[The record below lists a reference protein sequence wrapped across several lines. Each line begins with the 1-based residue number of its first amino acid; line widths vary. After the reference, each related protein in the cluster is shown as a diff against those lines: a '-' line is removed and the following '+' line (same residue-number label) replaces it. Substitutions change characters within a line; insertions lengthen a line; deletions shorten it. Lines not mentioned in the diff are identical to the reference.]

1 MNFKDLKVGSS
12 VYILESA
19 GTFLK
24 TNVYYVGTVS
34 NIGAVY
40 DDNSINNPYLSPA
53 LKKKLIDVTVSCNG
67 ISKKLTVN
75 ADKDI
80 MCDTSIG
87 LTVATNRQQLVN
99 QVTSLYRDCEQK
111 IASIEYYKAEA
122 DKCRRILEQLK
133 SDEPITQDI
142 EHDSIK
148 VD

>member
-24 TNVYYVGTVS
+24 TNVYYIGTVS
-34 NIGAVY
+34 AIGAVY
-40 DDNSINNPYLSPA
+40 DDNSVNNPYLSPQ
-53 LKKKLIDVTVSCNG
+53 LKRKLIDVTVSCNG

-75 ADKDI
+75 ADKDT

-87 LTVATNRQQLVN
+87 LTVSTNKEQLVN
-99 QVTSLYRDCEQK
+99 QVTSLYRECEQK
-111 IASIEYYKAEA
+111 IASIEYYKAESE
-122 DKCRRILEQLK
+122 KCKRILDQLK
-133 SDEPITQDI
+133 AEQPVTQEI

>member
-1 MNFKDLKVGSS
+1 MNFKDLKVGGS

-19 GTFLK
+19 GTFIK

-34 NIGAVY
+34 AIGAIY
-40 DDNSINNPYLSPA
+40 DDNSINNPYLSPQ
-53 LKKKLIDVTVSCNG
+53 LKRKLVDITVSCNG

-75 ADKDI
+75 ADKDT

-87 LTVATNRQQLVN
+87 LTVSTNKEQLVN
-99 QVTSLYRDCEQK
+99 QVTSLYRECEQK

-122 DKCRRILEQLK
+122 EKCKCILDQLK
-133 SDEPITQDI
+133 ADQPVTREI